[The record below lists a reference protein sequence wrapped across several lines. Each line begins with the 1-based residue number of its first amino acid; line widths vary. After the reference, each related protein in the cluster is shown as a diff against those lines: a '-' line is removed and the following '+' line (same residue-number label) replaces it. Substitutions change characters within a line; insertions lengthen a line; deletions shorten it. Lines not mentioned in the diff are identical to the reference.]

1 MTFQA
6 VPPAPAAAFPI
17 RFTGDPRAYW
27 RLLVRGAVLLMLT
40 LGIYRFWLTTDIRS
54 YLVTNTEVAGD
65 SLEYSGTAI
74 ELLTGFLVA
83 VAILLPVY
91 AAFFLAALDLG
102 PLAQTSGAG
111 GFLMLFAL
119 GQYAVY
125 RARRYRLT
133 RTLYRGLRFHQEGSA
148 LRYALCATLW
158 WGATIATLG
167 LALPWKESR
176 LERFKMRHTFY
187 GDLPCRFEGRGFALF
202 LRGLPLWLMV
212 MLPLALSVSALAQA
226 FDTEAVGDVLAH
238 GGDDMLARLNAIDP
252 ELVSALGFAIAGTAL
267 SVALAVL
274 LFPAF
279 QALRLRWWSS
289 GLRLG
294 PIVMRSHLR
303 TAGVYR
309 AYLRFVGYVIVFAL
323 ALALGAVPLVVA
335 LGYLLQDGDVS
346 ILRESAAALLG
357 LGGYVVAML
366 GLATLYRATVMLALW
381 RLTVETLALDGLDA
395 AGHVRAAGRP
405 GSPVGEGLADV
416 LHVGGL

>member
-1 MTFQA
+1 MTVQA
-6 VPPAPAAAFPI
+6 APSVSAQFPI

-40 LGIYRFWLTTDIRS
+40 LGIYRFWLITDIRS
-54 YLVTNTEVAGD
+54 YLLANTEVVGD

-74 ELLTGFLVA
+74 ELLTGFLIA

-91 AAFFLAALDLG
+91 VAFFLAALDLG
-102 PLAQTSGAG
+102 PLGQISGVAG
-111 GFLMLFAL
+111 FALLFAL

-125 RARRYRLT
+125 RARRYRLS

-148 LRYALCATLW
+148 LRYALCAVLW
-158 WGATIATLG
+158 WGAVIITLG

-187 GDLPCRFEGRGFALF
+187 GDLPGRFEGRGLSLF

-212 MLPLALSVSALAQA
+212 MLPLALAASAIAQA
-226 FDTEAVGDVLAH
+226 LDPEAVSDVLAR
-238 GGDDMLARLNAIDP
+238 GGDDMLARLDAINP
-252 ELVSALGFAIAGTAL
+252 ELVAALGFAIAATGL
-267 SVALAVL
+267 SVALTL
-274 LFPAF
+274 LLWPAF
-279 QALRLRWWSS
+279 QALRLRWWAS
-289 GLRLG
+289 GLRFG
-294 PIVMRSHLR
+294 PLTLRSHLS
-303 TAGVYR
+303 TARVYG
-309 AYLRFVGYVIVFAL
+309 AYLRFVGYVLLFLL
-323 ALALGAVPLVVA
+323 ALALGAVPVLAA

-346 ILRESAAALLG
+346 ILREAAAALLG

-395 AGHVRAAGRP
+395 VAQVRAAGRAA
-405 GSPVGEGLADV
+405 SPVGEGLADV
-416 LHVGGL
+416 LHVGGV